1 MARERLMEEQRA
13 RMEARRKKLKEA
25 VKKAAENKKT
35 AKTRDTSKDQSRKK
49 IERLTGGKQ
58 PKTGDKAKATI
69 SKFAGKKPAPAAK
82 SAPAAKPKSAPSSKG
97 RDRFFAGAKGG
108 PIDKAIQN
116 EEKAKSN
123 FFAGSS
129 GTRGSNVPSNPKLK
143 SQAKKPSRNDFPA
156 GRTGASSYAAA
167 MNKYRKAQE
176 RLKANKP
183 KKKVNRRGRAY

>member
-1 MARERLMEEQRA
+1 MEQQRA

-49 IERLTGGKQ
+49 IARLTGGKE
-58 PKTGDKAKATI
+58 PKTGDKAKAAI

-82 SAPAAKPKSAPSSKG
+82 PAAAKPAPSSKG
-97 RDRFFAGAKGG
+97 KDRFFAGAKGG
-108 PIDKAIQN
+108 PIDKALKN

-129 GTRGSNVPSNPKLK
+129 GTRGSNVPNNPKLK
-143 SQAKKPSRNDFPA
+143 SQGKKPSRKDFPA
-156 GRTGASSYAAA
+156 GRAGASKYAAA
-167 MNKYRKAQE
+167 LRAYNKKTEAP
-176 RLKANKP
+176 KP
-183 KKKVNRRGRAY
+183 KRKYNRRGRAV